1 MQVTTESLPPTV
13 GVSGS
18 SSPLG
23 ASGPSPAERFLVLLV
38 AAVQFVNVLDFMMV
52 MPLGPDFAK
61 GLGIPTASLGLVSG
75 SYAAAAALAG
85 LIGASFLDRFDR
97 RKALAV
103 AITGLVLGTAAG
115 AFAHGL
121 GTMILARVIA
131 GAFGGPATSLALS
144 IVADVVPP
152 ARRGRAMSLVMG
164 AFSIA
169 SIAGVPLGL
178 QLSVWFNWRV
188 PFLAVAGL
196 GLVIVVLALGRMP
209 SLTGHIDGHKIKPLD
224 RMVALWGD
232 STIRLALLT
241 NALVFFTAFMLIPNI
256 AAHLLQ
262 NLHYPRPRLSPAYTV
277 GGGVSLFV
285 LIAAGRAVD
294 KRGPVFVSTIGTLV
308 FAVALVLG
316 FVAPNHFFHLPVFA
330 LFGIFMAGMSMRNI
344 SVGSLSTRVPRHD
357 ERAGYMSLQSMS
369 QHLSSAVG
377 AFVSSQFL
385 RNTPDGGLA
394 GIDRISTLS
403 LVLAFGLPPLLSII
417 GRRVSA
423 REAIT
428 TAAAVASAQPA
439 T

>member
-1 MQVTTESLPPTV
+1 
-13 GVSGS
+13 
-18 SSPLG
+18 
-23 ASGPSPAERFLVLLV
+23 VLLV

-61 GLGIPTASLGLVSG
+61 GLGIPTSSLGLVSG

-85 LIGASFLDRFDR
+85 LLGASFLDRFDR

-103 AITGLVLGTAAG
+103 AITGLVVGTAAG
-115 AFAHGL
+115 AFAQGL
-121 GTMILARVIA
+121 GTMILARVVA
-131 GAFGGPATSLALS
+131 GAFGGPATAIALS

-152 ARRGRAMSLVMG
+152 ARRGRAMSTVMG

-178 QLSVWFNWRV
+178 QLSVWFGWRV
-188 PFLAVAGL
+188 PFLAVAGF
-196 GLVIVVLALGRMP
+196 GLVIIVLALGRMP
-209 SLTGHIDGHKIKPLD
+209 SLTGHLDAGHKVKPLD
-224 RMVALWGD
+224 RMLALWGD

-241 NALVFFTAFMLIPNI
+241 NSLVFITAFMVIPNI

-277 GGGVSLFV
+277 GGVVSLFV
-285 LIAAGRAVD
+285 ILAAGRAVD
-294 KRGPVFVSTIGTLV
+294 RRGPVLVSTIGTLLY
-308 FAVALVLG
+308 AVALVLG
-316 FVAPNHFFHLPVFA
+316 FIAPDRFFHLPVFA
-330 LFGIFMAGMSMRNI
+330 LFGLFMAAMSMRNI

-369 QHLSSAVG
+369 QHMSSALGAFLSS
-377 AFVSSQFL
+377 QL
-385 RNTPDGGLA
+385 LHNTPDGRLA

-403 LVLAFGLPPLLSII
+403 LVLAFALPPLLAVIL
-417 GRRVSA
+417 RRVNA

-428 TAAAVASAQPA
+428 AAAAAVAPA
-439 T
+439 TI

>member
-1 MQVTTESLPPTV
+1 VTTESRPPTA
-13 GVSGS
+13 SE
-18 SSPLG
+18 SSPY
-23 ASGPSPAERFLVLLV
+23 ERFLVLLV

-61 GLGIPTASLGLVSG
+61 ALGIPTSSLGLVSG

-85 LIGASFLDRFDR
+85 LVGASFLDRFDR

-103 AITGLVLGTAAG
+103 AITGLVVGTAAG
-115 AFAHGL
+115 AFAQGL

-131 GAFGGPATSLALS
+131 GAFGGPATAIALS

-152 ARRGRAMSLVMG
+152 ARRGRAMSTVMG

-169 SIAGVPLGL
+169 SIVGVPLGL
-178 QLSVWFNWRV
+178 QLSVWFGWRV

-196 GLVIVVLALGRMP
+196 GLVIIVLALGRMP
-209 SLTGHIDGHKIKPLD
+209 SLTGHLDGGHKVRPLD
-224 RMVALWGD
+224 RMMALWGD

-241 NALVFFTAFMLIPNI
+241 NSLVFITAFMVIPNI

-262 NLHYPRPRLSPAYTV
+262 NLHYPRPRLSYAYVV
-277 GGGVSLFV
+277 GGVVSLFV
-285 LIAAGRAVD
+285 ILAAGRAVD
-294 KRGPVFVSTIGTLV
+294 RRGPVLVSTIGTLIY
-308 FAVALVLG
+308 AVALVLG
-316 FVAPNHFFHLPVFA
+316 FIAPDRFFHLPVFA
-330 LFGIFMAGMSMRNI
+330 LFGIFMAAMSMRNI

-369 QHLSSAVG
+369 QHLSSALG
-377 AFVSSQFL
+377 AFLSSQL
-385 RNTPDGGLA
+385 LHNTPDGKLA

-403 LVLAFGLPPLLSII
+403 LVLAFALPPLLAVIL
-417 GRRVSA
+417 RRVNA

-428 TAAAVASAQPA
+428 AAAAVASTQPA
-439 T
+439 A

>member
-1 MQVTTESLPPTV
+1 MTTES
-13 GVSGS
+13 
-18 SSPLG
+18 SP
-23 ASGPSPAERFLVLLV
+23 SRPSPRPSSQPSSAERFLVLLV

-61 GLGIPTASLGLVSG
+61 GLGIPTSSLGLVSG

-85 LIGASFLDRFDR
+85 LLGASFLDRFDR

-103 AITGLVLGTAAG
+103 AITGLVVGTAAG
-115 AFAHGL
+115 AFAQGL
-121 GTMILARVIA
+121 GTMILARVVA
-131 GAFGGPATSLALS
+131 GAFGGPATAIALS

-152 ARRGRAMSLVMG
+152 ARRGRAMSTVMG

-178 QLSVWFNWRV
+178 QLSVWFGWRV

-196 GLVIVVLALGRMP
+196 GVGILLLALGRMP
-209 SLTGHIDGHKIKPLD
+209 SLTGHLDAGNKVKPLD
-224 RMVALWGD
+224 RMLALWGD

-241 NALVFFTAFMLIPNI
+241 NSLVFITAFMVIPNI

-277 GGGVSLFV
+277 GGVVSLFV
-285 LIAAGRAVD
+285 ILAAGRAVD
-294 KRGPVFVSTIGTLV
+294 RRGPVLVSTLGTLLY
-308 FAVALVLG
+308 AVALVLG
-316 FVAPNHFFHLPVFA
+316 FIAPDRFFHLPVFA
-330 LFGIFMAGMSMRNI
+330 LFGLFMAAMSMRNI

-369 QHLSSAVG
+369 QHMSSALGAFLSS
-377 AFVSSQFL
+377 QL
-385 RNTPDGGLA
+385 LHNTPDGRLA

-403 LVLAFGLPPLLSII
+403 LVLAFALPPLLAVIL
-417 GRRVSA
+417 RRVNA

-428 TAAAVASAQPA
+428 AAAAAVAPA
-439 T
+439 TI

>member
-1 MQVTTESLPPTV
+1 
-13 GVSGS
+13 
-18 SSPLG
+18 
-23 ASGPSPAERFLVLLV
+23 VLLV

-61 GLGIPTASLGLVSG
+61 GLGIPTSSLGLVSG

-85 LIGASFLDRFDR
+85 LLGASFLDRFDR

-103 AITGLVLGTAAG
+103 AITGLVVGTAAG
-115 AFAHGL
+115 AFAQGL
-121 GTMILARVIA
+121 GTMILARVVA
-131 GAFGGPATSLALS
+131 GAFGGPATAIALS

-152 ARRGRAMSLVMG
+152 ARRGRAMSTVMG

-178 QLSVWFNWRV
+178 QLSVWFGWRV

-196 GLVIVVLALGRMP
+196 GLVIVVLAVGRMP
-209 SLTGHIDGHKIKPLD
+209 SLTGHLDGGHKVKPLD

-241 NALVFFTAFMLIPNI
+241 NSLVFITAFMVIPNI

-277 GGGVSLFV
+277 GGVVSLFV
-285 LIAAGRAVD
+285 ILAAGRAVD
-294 KRGPVFVSTIGTLV
+294 RRGPVLVSTLGTLLY
-308 FAVALVLG
+308 AVALVLG
-316 FVAPNHFFHLPVFA
+316 FIAPDRFFHLPVFA
-330 LFGIFMAGMSMRNI
+330 LFGLFMAAMSMRNI

-369 QHLSSAVG
+369 QHMSSALGAFLSS
-377 AFVSSQFL
+377 QL
-385 RNTPDGGLA
+385 LHNTPDGRLA

-403 LVLAFGLPPLLSII
+403 LVLAFALPPLLAVIL
-417 GRRVSA
+417 RRVNA

-428 TAAAVASAQPA
+428 AAAAAIAPA
-439 T
+439 TI

>member
-1 MQVTTESLPPTV
+1 VTTESKLSRP
-13 GVSGS
+13 S
-18 SSPLG
+18 SQ
-23 ASGPSPAERFLVLLV
+23 PSSEPSSAERFLVLLV

-61 GLGIPTASLGLVSG
+61 GLGIPTSSLGLVSG

-85 LIGASFLDRFDR
+85 FLGASFLDRFDR

-103 AITGLVLGTAAG
+103 AITGLVVGTAAG
-115 AFAHGL
+115 AFAQGL
-121 GTMILARVIA
+121 GTMILARVVA
-131 GAFGGPATSLALS
+131 GAFGGPATAIALS

-152 ARRGRAMSLVMG
+152 ARRGRAMSTVMG

-178 QLSVWFNWRV
+178 QLSVWFGWRV
-188 PFLAVAGL
+188 PFLAVAGF
-196 GLVIVVLALGRMP
+196 GLVIIVLALGRMP
-209 SLTGHIDGHKIKPLD
+209 SLTGHLDRGHKVKPLD
-224 RMVALWGD
+224 RMIALWGD

-241 NALVFFTAFMLIPNI
+241 NSLVFITAFMVIPNI

-277 GGGVSLFV
+277 GGVVSLFV
-285 LIAAGRAVD
+285 ILAAGRAVD
-294 KRGPVFVSTIGTLV
+294 RRGPVLVSTIGTLLY
-308 FAVALVLG
+308 AVALVLG
-316 FVAPNHFFHLPVFA
+316 FIAPDRFFHLPVFA
-330 LFGIFMAGMSMRNI
+330 LFGLFMAAMSMRNI

-369 QHLSSAVG
+369 QHLSSALG
-377 AFVSSQFL
+377 AFLSSQL
-385 RNTPDGGLA
+385 LHNTPDGKLA

-403 LVLAFGLPPLLSII
+403 LVLAFALPPLLAVIV
-417 GRRVSA
+417 RRVNA

-428 TAAAVASAQPA
+428 AAANSAVTAQSVA
-439 T
+439 

>member
-1 MQVTTESLPPTV
+1 VTTESRPSSAPSA
-13 GVSGS
+13 SGS
-18 SSPLG
+18 SPY
-23 ASGPSPAERFLVLLV
+23 ERFLVLLV

-61 GLGIPTASLGLVSG
+61 GLGIPTSSLGLVSG

-85 LIGASFLDRFDR
+85 FLGASFLDRFDR

-103 AITGLVLGTAAG
+103 AITGLVVGTAAG
-115 AFAHGL
+115 AFAQGL

-131 GAFGGPATSLALS
+131 GAFGGPATAIALS

-152 ARRGRAMSLVMG
+152 ARRGRAMSTVMG

-178 QLSVWFNWRV
+178 QLSVWFGWRV
-188 PFLAVAGL
+188 PFLAVAGF
-196 GLVIVVLALGRMP
+196 GLVIIVLALGRMP
-209 SLTGHIDGHKIKPLD
+209 SLTGHLDRGHKVKPLD

-241 NALVFFTAFMLIPNI
+241 NSLVFITAFMVIPNI

-277 GGGVSLFV
+277 GGVVSLFV
-285 LIAAGRAVD
+285 ILAAGRAVD
-294 KRGPVFVSTIGTLV
+294 RRGPVLVSTIGTLLY
-308 FAVALVLG
+308 AVALVLG
-316 FVAPNHFFHLPVFA
+316 FIAPDRFFHLPVFA
-330 LFGIFMAGMSMRNI
+330 LFGLFMAAMSMRNI

-369 QHLSSAVG
+369 QHLSSALG
-377 AFVSSQFL
+377 AFLSSQL
-385 RNTPDGGLA
+385 LHNTPDGRLA

-403 LVLAFGLPPLLSII
+403 LVLAFALPPLLAVIL
-417 GRRVSA
+417 RRVNA

-428 TAAAVASAQPA
+428 AAAAAAAQA
-439 T
+439 AV